1 MHTPNCLAVQ
11 NRLSH
16 QNHVFM
22 LAYPHHCP
30 ECDGLG
36 VHISRYDPS
45 ASGVS
50 LAYGGCFLEIE
61 PCPSCLGKDRCPKC
75 GESVDWLE
83 YSDWLQ
89 EDHYLCRSCGWRD
102 NDYSQSR
109 FFSEY
114 ECDCWEIGVNGL

>member
-1 MHTPNCLAVQ
+1 MHSPRCVDLQ

-61 PCPSCLGKDRCPKC
+61 PCPSCLEKDRCPKC

-83 YSDWLQ
+83 YSDWSQ
-89 EDHYLCRSCGWRD
+89 EDHTCAARVDG
-102 NDYSQSR
+102 
-109 FFSEY
+109 
-114 ECDCWEIGVNGL
+114 EIMITLNQDSSASTSVIAGK

>member
-1 MHTPNCLAVQ
+1 MHTSSCMALQ

-30 ECDGLG
+30 ECDGMG

-50 LAYGGCFLEIE
+50 LSGGYLEDSE
-61 PCPSCLGKDRCPKC
+61 PCPSCLEKDRCPKC

-83 YSDWLQ
+83 YSDIIQ
-89 EDHYLCRSCGWRD
+89 EDHYRCPSCGWRD
-102 NDYSQSR
+102 NDDSQSR
-109 FFSEY
+109 FFGNY
-114 ECDCWEIGVNGL
+114 ECDCWEIGMKGL

>member
-1 MHTPNCLAVQ
+1 MHTSSCMALQ

-22 LAYPHHCP
+22 LAYPHHCT
-30 ECDGLG
+30 ECDGIG
-36 VHISRYDPS
+36 VHISRFDPS

-50 LAYGGCFLEIE
+50 LAHGGCFMEIE
-61 PCPSCLGKDRCPKC
+61 PCPSCLEKGYCPKC

-83 YSDWLQ
+83 YSDRFQ
-89 EDHYLCRSCGWRD
+89 EDHYLCSSCGWRD

-109 FFSEY
+109 FFSDY
-114 ECDCWEIGVNGL
+114 ECDCWEIRMNGL